1 MRPLINIFLKGMIIP
16 IGMQCTN
23 ATLLKQHGRRVVSF
37 PFDWMFSTPKFVFS
51 MLELLLETNITIEDL
66 VTNHFFYCTKRAK
79 MKGTEHYH
87 TCITGGVLYNS
98 KYNVIFPHDRHNAQ
112 TIGKYIRRFQRLKDT
127 ITNATE
133 ELCFVYCSP
142 SSSDS
147 GNFTIDGKNALGEV
161 YLYLSKIYQLI
172 GKYNRNYK
180 LIIFDAIKEEPKER
194 LDKSII
200 LYELTPCAH
209 WIQLS
214 SQIDVNLL

>member
-1 MRPLINIFLKGMIIP
+1 
-16 IGMQCTN
+16 
-23 ATLLKQHGRRVVSF
+23 
-37 PFDWMFSTPKFVFS
+37 MFSTPEFVFK

-66 VTNHFFYCTKRAK
+66 VTNHFFCCTKRA
-79 MKGTEHYH
+79 TARVNEHYH
-87 TCITGGVLYNS
+87 TGTGKALYNS
-98 KYNVIFPHDRHNAQ
+98 KYGVIFPHDVHNAQ
-112 TIGKYIRRFQRLKDT
+112 TINKYIRRFRRLKDIINT
-127 ITNATE
+127 AE

-142 SSSDS
+142 SSSDR
-147 GNFTIDGKNALGEV
+147 GNFTIDGKKVLGDV
-161 YLYLSKIYQLI
+161 YFYLSKIYQLI
-172 GKYNRNYK
+172 GKYRRNYK